1 MPSLGGGYGDRRRD
15 RSEGTIRAGSV
26 WPIKSD
32 KVTPTDDLLLDA
44 AMRCDV
50 DEVEACI
57 DAKANPT
64 ADGPMLLAANNGGV
78 LVVNRLAEL
87 GANVNAPGAYGKTPL
102 ICAAEKGH
110 ADVVAALI
118 ASGAELDTGLVPGG
132 QTALHLAGSDEQCP
146 LQMARMTCHLLLE
159 RHADPLLRDRWG
171 HTAEQFHRLQAGLPP
186 GRLAGD
192 RSAAPKRDGRS
203 VMLADM
209 IRERQRLECGLMM
222 AMQKL
227 CWMRLLQRNHS
238 NLEMS
243 LGAASP
249 AFVVTFGWTKTQQPT
264 PMSVYDRVVI
274 RILQQADALVAQA
287 SARGGEVAAP
297 YEAALSRHLHGLRSR
312 DYFENLPSYQVFAE
326 LQG

>member
-1 MPSLGGGYGDRRRD
+1 
-15 RSEGTIRAGSV
+15 
-26 WPIKSD
+26 
-32 KVTPTDDLLLDA
+32 
-44 AMRCDV
+44 
-50 DEVEACI
+50 
-57 DAKANPT
+57 
-64 ADGPMLLAANNGGV
+64 
-78 LVVNRLAEL
+78 
-87 GANVNAPGAYGKTPL
+87 
-102 ICAAEKGH
+102 
-110 ADVVAALI
+110 
-118 ASGAELDTGLVPGG
+118 
-132 QTALHLAGSDEQCP
+132 
-146 LQMARMTCHLLLE
+146 
-159 RHADPLLRDRWG
+159 
-171 HTAEQFHRLQAGLPP
+171 
-186 GRLAGD
+186 
-192 RSAAPKRDGRS
+192 
-203 VMLADM
+203 
-209 IRERQRLECGLMM
+209 MM